1 MKKIKVIL
9 AALIILALVSPVFA
23 TGKTNIYRERRVQIR
38 AEIKEGLA
46 ILFAG
51 EPTADAGAIDYHFRV
66 DKNFF
71 YLTGIKEPKA
81 VLLIARKEGRF
92 GGELIFVP
100 GKVDKKRKEEIAGIS
115 GVPQILP
122 LDNLDRYLPS
132 ILSGR
137 ENIYTPIPRTSL
149 SSSPSAGIRF
159 VNRIRERFPQLEIRD
174 LSPVL
179 TGMRMVKSEEELEI
193 MKKAI
198 GITTAGL
205 SEAIRSAEPGIY
217 EYQLQAVLEFVFHF
231 HGAERCGFPSIVG
244 SGPNSVIIHY
254 HKNTRKIKPG
264 ELVVIDVG
272 AEFSE
277 YTGDI
282 TRTIPVSGK
291 FTRREREIYG
301 IVLEAQ
307 LRGIAAC
314 RPGATLSDVD
324 KAARSYIEEMGY
336 GKYFIHGVGHSLG
349 LDVHDPMLP
358 DTKLSPGM
366 IITVEPGIYI
376 PEENLG
382 VRIEDDILITVD
394 GHIVLS
400 SIFPKKPEDIERLMG
415 EEGVGNL
422 IETGAQSEK

>member
-9 AALIILALVSPVFA
+9 AAIIILALVSPAFA
-23 TGKTNIYRERRVQIR
+23 VEKANIYKERRERVKKEIR
-38 AEIKEGLA
+38 EGLA
-46 ILFAG
+46 ILL
-51 EPTADAGAIDYHFRV
+51 AGAVKRFGCPFRV

-71 YLTGIKEPKA
+71 YLTGIKEPGA
-81 VLLIARKEGRF
+81 VLLIARKERRSE
-92 GGELIFVP
+92 GELIFVP
-100 GKVDKKRKEEIAGIS
+100 GKVDKKRREEIARIS
-115 GVPQILP
+115 GVSQILA
-122 LDNLDRYLPS
+122 LDNLDRHLPF

-137 ENIYTPIPRTSL
+137 ENIYTPIPRISL
-149 SSSPSAGIRF
+149 SSPPSAGIRF
-159 VNRIRERFPQLEIRD
+159 VNRIKEHFPQLEIRD
-174 LSPVL
+174 LSPIL

-205 SEAIRSAEPGIY
+205 SEAIRSAEPGVY
-217 EYQLQAVLEFVFHF
+217 EYQLQAVVEYVFRF
-231 HGAERCGFPSIVG
+231 HGAERNGFPSIVG

-264 ELVVIDVG
+264 ELVVLDVG

-282 TRTIPVSGK
+282 TRTIPISGR
-291 FTRREREIYG
+291 FTRRQREIYE

-307 LRGIAAC
+307 RRGIAAC
-314 RPGATLSDVD
+314 RPGATLADID
-324 KAARSYIEEMGY
+324 KAARSYIEEKGY
-336 GKYFIHGVGHSLG
+336 GRYFIHGVGHSLG
-349 LDVHDPMLP
+349 LDVHDSMLP
-358 DTKLSPGM
+358 DARLVPGM

-382 VRIEDDILITVD
+382 VRIEDDILITVE

-400 SIFPKKPEDIERLMG
+400 SHLPKKPEDIERLMA

-422 IETGAQSEK
+422 VRTGAQGER